1 MNILVT
7 SAGRRGYI
15 IRFFK
20 EALQGQGKV
29 YAGNST
35 AFSSAFAYADE
46 SVVTPL
52 IYEQEYIPFLIEYC
66 QEKQIEVIISLF
78 DVDLYVLAQ
87 HQDEF
92 REMGIRV
99 IVSNE
104 NIISICNDKW
114 LTYRW
119 AKEHNIEV
127 PNTYLKVDAVTQEI
141 SESKINYPVVVKPR
155 WGMGSIGIFIADNEQ
170 ELMVF
175 YLKCKEKI
183 QNSYLKYEAAF
194 DFENCVIIQE
204 MISGNEYGM
213 DVINDLNGK
222 FCTNV
227 VRKKIAMRSGETDC
241 AVVVRDEQ
249 MDLLAEKLGKELK
262 HVGNLDV
269 DVFQSDERIVLLE
282 MNARFGGGYP
292 FSHYAGINLP
302 GAIVKWLEGKE
313 LEDELEIKKY
323 GEILQK
329 DIGFVN
335 LTCFTRGL

>member
-141 SESKINYPVVVKPR
+141 AESKINYPVVVKPR
-155 WGMGSIGIFIADNEQ
+155 WGMGSIGIFIADNCYIWCSPKRRSKNIITW
-170 ELMVF
+170 F
-175 YLKCKEKI
+175 FKCIK
-183 QNSYLKYEAAF
+183 F
-194 DFENCVIIQE
+194 
-204 MISGNEYGM
+204 GNTIRY
-213 DVINDLNGK
+213 N
-222 FCTNV
+222 
-227 VRKKIAMRSGETDC
+227 
-241 AVVVRDEQ
+241 
-249 MDLLAEKLGKELK
+249 
-262 HVGNLDV
+262 H
-269 DVFQSDERIVLLE
+269 
-282 MNARFGGGYP
+282 
-292 FSHYAGINLP
+292 
-302 GAIVKWLEGKE
+302 
-313 LEDELEIKKY
+313 
-323 GEILQK
+323 
-329 DIGFVN
+329 
-335 LTCFTRGL
+335 